1 MSIES
6 LVRESGEELEVA
18 RDQLRRK
25 LLRLHT
31 RLRHLDYPLVIL
43 YILRTKKSNKSEEC
57 SFRFSNL
64 GKPKTLAEGKSE
76 PGTCPWR
83 R

>member
-43 YILRTKKSNKSEEC
+43 YILRTKKKATNQKNALSDFQIS
-57 SFRFSNL
+57 
-64 GKPKTLAEGKSE
+64 
-76 PGTCPWR
+76 GTKNPS
-83 R
+83 